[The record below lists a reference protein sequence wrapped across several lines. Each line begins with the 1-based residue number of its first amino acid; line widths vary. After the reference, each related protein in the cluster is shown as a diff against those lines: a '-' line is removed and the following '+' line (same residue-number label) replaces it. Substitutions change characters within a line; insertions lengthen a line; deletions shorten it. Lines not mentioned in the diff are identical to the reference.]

1 MPPILADTHAAV
13 WYLLVPSRLS
23 AAAEVALDAAAAS
36 GDPVYVAS
44 ISLVELRYLVD
55 RGRLPEAAYQA
66 LDGALSDPDVALE
79 IVPLDHAVASAVGQ
93 IPRDVVPDMPDRIIA
108 ASALARG
115 VPLVTRDAK
124 LRGAPLQTIW

>member
-1 MPPILADTHAAV
+1 M
-13 WYLLVPSRLS
+13 
-23 AAAEVALDAAAAS
+23 ALDPAAS

-115 VPLVTRDAK
+115 VPLVTRDAR
-124 LRGAPLQTIW
+124 LRAARRCRPSGRGGRLHEVTAVRRARC

>member
-13 WYLLVPSRLS
+13 WYRLVPSRPS
-23 AAAEVALDAAAAS
+23 SAAEVALDAAAAS

-93 IPRDVVPDMPDRIIA
+93 IPRDVVPDSIIA